1 MVDVKICGLTS
12 AATAEAA
19 AQGGARYLGFVFF
32 PKSPRNLAP
41 EQAAA
46 LAEPVRRRADIVA
59 VVVNPDDA
67 QLEAIAR
74 TLAPDWI
81 QLHGDE
87 SPARASAARRF
98 AGKGVIKALP
108 VARSEDLAVVD
119 SFTSAADMLLF
130 DAKAPAGALLPG
142 GNGAAFDWKILRGRK
157 FPKPWILSGGLTSEN
172 VREAVETSDAE
183 AVDVSSG
190 VESAPGVK
198 DPTRIA
204 RFLAEARA
212 SRAL

>member
-12 AATAEAA
+12 AEAVATA

-32 PKSPRNLAP
+32 PKSPRNIAPDRAAGLAGP
-41 EQAAA
+41 I
-46 LAEPVRRRADIVA
+46 RRRVDIVA
-59 VVVNPDDA
+59 VVVNPDETL
-67 QLEAIAR
+67 LEAIAR
-74 TLAPDWI
+74 TLQPDWI

-87 SPARASAARRF
+87 SPARTAAARRF
-98 AGKGVIKALP
+98 AAKGVIKALP
-108 VARSEDLAVVD
+108 VARSEDLAGMD
-119 SFTSAADMLLF
+119 AFTEAADMLLF
-130 DAKAPAGALLPG
+130 DAKAPPGAVLPG
-142 GNGAAFDWKILRGRK
+142 GNGAAFDWKILRVRK
-157 FPKPWILSGGLTSEN
+157 FPKPWILSGGLSPEN
-172 VREAVETSDAE
+172 VREAVSTSEAA

-198 DPTRIA
+198 DPTRIE